1 MLRSSVFVCLL
12 AVSLAFD
19 VSLDSYWTTYK
30 AGHNKQYDGNVEMIR
45 RVIWEKNLEVV
56 RQHNLEADLG
66 MHSYT
71 LGVNEHADWSNE
83 EYRQFMT
90 AYKPSNSSLLSAA
103 TFMAPS
109 NVQVPDQVDWR
120 KEGYVTAVKNQGR
133 CGSCWAFSTTGSLEG
148 QNFKKTGKLVSLSE
162 QNLVDCSR
170 TQGNKGCQGGLMD
183 DAFAYIKENKGIDT
197 EESYPYEGKNGQC
210 RFKASTIGATDTG
223 FTDIKAGD
231 EDALKTATA
240 TVGPIA
246 VAIDASSIKFQL
258 YRNGV
263 YDNPRCSST
272 RLDHG
277 VLVAG
282 YGTLDGQDYWLV
294 KNSWGESY
302 GMKGYIMMSRN
313 KNNQC
318 GIATSASYP
327 LV

>member
-30 AGHNKQYDGNVEMIR
+30 AHHNKMYDGNVEMIR

-71 LGVNEHADWSNE
+71 LGVNEYADWSNE

-120 KEGYVTAVKNQGR
+120 KEGYVTPVKNQGQ

-170 TQGNKGCQGGLMD
+170 KQGNKGCQGGLMD

-210 RFKASTIGATDTG
+210 RFKASTIGAEDTG

-240 TVGPIA
+240 TVGPIS
-246 VAIDASSIKFQL
+246 VAIDATGIKFQL
-258 YRNGV
+258 YRHGV

-277 VLVAG
+277 VLVVG

>member
-30 AGHNKQYDGNVEMIR
+30 ARHNKMYDGNVEMIR

-71 LGVNEHADWSNE
+71 LGVNEYADWSNE

-120 KEGYVTAVKNQGR
+120 KEGYVTPVKNQGQ

-170 TQGNKGCQGGLMD
+170 KQGNKGCQGGLMD

-210 RFKASTIGATDTG
+210 RFKASTIGAEDTG

-240 TVGPIA
+240 TVGPIS
-246 VAIDASSIKFQL
+246 VAIDATGIKFQL
-258 YRNGV
+258 YRHGV

-277 VLVAG
+277 VLVVG